1 MSLMCNMNG
10 QCSAT
15 KEMCIHVKMMII
27 VIVLVFAFMV
37 MALGVVGHW
46 VLQWF

>member
-15 KEMCIHVKMMII
+15 KGMCIHEKMMMA
-27 VIVLVFAFMV
+27 VVMV
-37 MALGVVGHW
+37 MVLAAVGHW
-46 VLQWF
+46 VLHWF